1 MLVGFVLGGS
11 ELARL
16 VVLHVT
22 AGESVGNYFHVN
34 EAVGAFP
41 AFVSLPRDS

>member
-22 AGESVGNYFHVN
+22 AGESVGSYFHVN
-34 EAVGAFP
+34 EALAALP
-41 AFVSLPRDS
+41 AFVSLPRGS